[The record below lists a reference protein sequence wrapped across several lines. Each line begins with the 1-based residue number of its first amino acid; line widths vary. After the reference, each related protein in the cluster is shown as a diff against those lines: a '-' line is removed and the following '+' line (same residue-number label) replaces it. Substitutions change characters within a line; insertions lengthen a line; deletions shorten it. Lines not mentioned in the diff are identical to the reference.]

1 MDMKAY
7 IIAKGGELFKQ
18 KGYEA
23 VTVND
28 ICTACDITKTT
39 FYYHLTSKQDILL
52 QLYDIIVDNL
62 TPMLKQMIHI
72 HSSWEQIQHLFDY
85 LMTSFMDLGSD
96 LNSQLL
102 IVNLQR
108 RQRALDVRKSLEEIA
123 VQIIAEGQ
131 KSGQIR
137 NPSSPESL
145 YAASAYMFTGYE
157 YMWCTLQGNF
167 AWKQLFF
174 ASLASLLDIEPSLR
188 NRESPLP

>member
-137 NPSSPESL
+137 NPNSPQSL

-174 ASLASLLDIEPSLR
+174 TSLASLLDIEPSLR
-188 NRESPLP
+188 QSESPLP

>member
-7 IIAKGGELFKQ
+7 IIAKGGELFKE
-18 KGYEA
+18 KGYET

-28 ICTACDITKTT
+28 ICTACNITKTT
-39 FYYHLTSKQDILL
+39 FYYHLSSKQDILL

-62 TPMLKQMIHI
+62 TPMLKQMIHL

-137 NPSSPESL
+137 NPSSPQSL

-174 ASLASLLDIEPSLR
+174 TSLASLLDIEPSLR
-188 NRESPLP
+188 QSESPLP